1 MVLDLIISLSDEEN
15 FATVL
20 NRLCN
25 PLPNKNHR
33 LSLQSCGF
41 EHKWAIHT
49 ITGSKLHIRSWNVFG
64 ETKRIPP
71 LVDSQSLRVF
81 GICGGGHS
89 SRKTSMQEI

>member
-81 GICGGGHS
+81 DICGGGHS